1 MSFPQAVEIGPL
13 LLATDRVLALV
24 LISVF
29 LLIAIMVSKRAD
41 ESAEGAGWWALVTG
55 LVAARLGYAIINWEA
70 FAVEPAS
77 ILAFWQGGFSL
88 VAGVAA
94 AVLVT
99 LWKLRLR
106 PSSLLMAGAIL
117 MLSGA
122 YIGSSQLLTPAP
134 RPFPAG
140 IAVQK
145 LAGESLDL
153 SKLRGQPM
161 VINLWASWCLPCRR
175 EMPMMVDVA
184 STSSVPILLVNSGEE
199 RAVAEEFLWV
209 NRLPPSAVYLDTTA
223 SLAAAIEAGGY
234 PATVFVNAAGEIKT
248 VHVGELSRAMLTSE
262 LRHLEQRD
270 H

>member
-13 LLATDRVLALV
+13 LLATDRALAIV

-29 LLIAIMVSKRAD
+29 LFVAIIVSKRAD
-41 ESAEGAGWWALVTG
+41 ASAEGAGWWALVTG
-55 LVAARLGYAIINWEA
+55 LVAARVGYVVGNWEA

-77 ILAFWQGGFSL
+77 MLAVWQGGFSM
-88 VAGVAA
+88 VVGVAA
-94 AVLVT
+94 AVIVT

-122 YIGSSQLLTPAP
+122 YIGSSQLLTLAP

-145 LAGESLDL
+145 LAGVNL
-153 SKLRGQPM
+153 SELRGQPM

-175 EMPMMVDVA
+175 EMPMLVDVA
-184 STSSVPILLVNSGEE
+184 SRSSVPILLVNSGEE
-199 RAVAEEFLWV
+199 RSVAEEFLRA